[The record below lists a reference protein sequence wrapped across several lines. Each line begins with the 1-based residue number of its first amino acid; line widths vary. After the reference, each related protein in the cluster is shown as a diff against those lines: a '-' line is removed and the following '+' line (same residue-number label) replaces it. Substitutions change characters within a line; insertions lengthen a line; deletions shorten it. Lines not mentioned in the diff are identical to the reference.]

1 MKKFNIYLNDSSAVY
16 FPGQSI
22 QGVVQFYV
30 DSKINTTGIPSLS
43 FFLSRSLSLSLSI
56 FLSLIW
62 FFLTHVEFSDDIS
75 ILNQNIKYQIIPSH
89 LNLY

>member
-1 MKKFNIYLNDSSAVY
+1 MKNFNIYLNDSSAVY

-43 FFLSRSLSLSLSI
+43 FFLSRSLSLSQSF
-56 FLSLIW
+56 FLLYS
-62 FFLTHVEFSDDIS
+62 FLTHVEFSDDIS
-75 ILNQNIKYQIIPSH
+75 ILNQNIKHQIITSH

>member
-43 FFLSRSLSLSLSI
+43 FFLSRSLSLSQSF
-56 FLSLIW
+56 FLLYS
-62 FFLTHVEFSDDIS
+62 FLTHVEFSDDIS
-75 ILNQNIKYQIIPSH
+75 ILNQNIKHQIITSH

>member
-1 MKKFNIYLNDSSAVY
+1 MKNFNIYLNDSSAVY

-43 FFLSRSLSLSLSI
+43 FFLSRSLSLSLN
-56 FLSLIW
+56 LS
-62 FFLTHVEFSDDIS
+62 FSYMVFLTHVEFSDDIS

>member
-1 MKKFNIYLNDSSAVY
+1 MKKINIYLNDSSAVY

-30 DSKINTTGIPSLS
+30 DSKIKTTGIPSLS
-43 FFLSRSLSLSLSI
+43 FFFFVLSLSQSF
-56 FLSLIW
+56 FLLYS
-62 FFLTHVEFSDDIS
+62 FLTHVEFSDDIS
-75 ILNQNIKYQIIPSH
+75 ILNQNIKHQIITSH

>member
-43 FFLSRSLSLSLSI
+43 FFFSFSLSQS
-56 FLSLIW
+56 
-62 FFLTHVEFSDDIS
+62 FFLLYSFLTDVEFSDDIS
-75 ILNQNIKYQIIPSH
+75 ILNQNIKHQIITSH

>member
-1 MKKFNIYLNDSSAVY
+1 MKKINIYLNDSSAVY

-43 FFLSRSLSLSLSI
+43 FSLSRSLSLNLS
-56 FLSLIW
+56 FSYMV
-62 FFLTHVEFSDDIS
+62 FLTHVEFSDDIS

>member
-43 FFLSRSLSLSLSI
+43 FFFRSLSLNLSFSYI
-56 FLSLIW
+56 V
-62 FFLTHVEFSDDIS
+62 FLTDVEFSDDIS
-75 ILNQNIKYQIIPSH
+75 ILNQNIKHQIITSH

>member
-43 FFLSRSLSLSLSI
+43 FFLSRSLSLSQS
-56 FLSLIW
+56 
-62 FFLTHVEFSDDIS
+62 FFLLYSFLTDVEFSDDIS
-75 ILNQNIKYQIIPSH
+75 ILNQNIKHQIITSH

>member
-1 MKKFNIYLNDSSAVY
+1 MKNFNIYLNDSSAVY

-43 FFLSRSLSLSLSI
+43 FFLFSLSQS
-56 FLSLIW
+56 
-62 FFLTHVEFSDDIS
+62 FFLLYSFLTDVEFSDDIS
-75 ILNQNIKYQIIPSH
+75 ILNQNIKHQIITSH
-89 LNLY
+89 LNVY

>member
-43 FFLSRSLSLSLSI
+43 FFLSRSLSLSQS
-56 FLSLIW
+56 
-62 FFLTHVEFSDDIS
+62 FFLLYSFLTDVEFSDDIS
-75 ILNQNIKYQIIPSH
+75 ILNQNIKHQIITSN

>member
-1 MKKFNIYLNDSSAVY
+1 MKIFNIYLNDSSAVY

-43 FFLSRSLSLSLSI
+43 FFLSRFLSLSI
-56 FLSLIW
+56 FFFLYMV
-62 FFLTHVEFSDDIS
+62 FLTHVEFSDDIS
-75 ILNQNIKYQIIPSH
+75 ILNQNIKHQIITSH
-89 LNLY
+89 LNVY